1 MSQSGLTP
9 QESEMLTLNSFNRQS
24 ETVIKNGFTGRAKR
38 EK

>member
-24 ETVIKNGFTGRAKR
+24 EIVIKNGFIGRAKC